1 MSEGAEGAPLL
12 STYPPSEGGLDRANY
27 YGSINV
33 ALNIAAVHM
42 QAANYEAVVQ
52 LCGRSRCILP
62 TWGCVRG
69 GWVLPVDS
77 LLRVRQTLARPCFP
91 FLCLSVCACRSKDIN
106 GIGAL

>member
-1 MSEGAEGAPLL
+1 MSEGTEGAPLL

-42 QAANYEAVVQ
+42 QAAKYEAVVQ

-77 LLRVRQTLARPCFP
+77 LLRVRQIP
-91 FLCLSVCACRSKDIN
+91 FGPVSLFMSISRFIHAIH
-106 GIGAL
+106 I